1 MPGCRDGPIK
11 GCGEGRDDL
20 SQKRRLCGSLPSR
33 VLTEGGTGRLV
44 PGMVCEAARGLAGQP
59 ACVVR
64 SRGRTRTQTL
74 VAASHRRSLGAGHWL
89 GQDIGWGS
97 PRGKRTG
104 SCRESGGGSCPA
116 SAPGLSA
123 KGLGGKDGAGARGRR
138 IREEGGLRART
149 VLAPPCC
156 QRRRAER
163 IWRDEQGCW
172 GRDPGSSSGTGCL
185 WLPVIPASSRHPEP
199 GTRHHGA
206 PTLPHRPRPRQRQ
219 RRQGGRCPLQRGPHF
234 RTQRSGRAGLCRCGE
249 GGGPSLPFSGSLRC
263 ASVPFSSNLLDS
275 FIQAMGRS
283 LVPDVGTR

>member
-1 MPGCRDGPIK
+1 MRGSAWPGGTAGVCREESGANENTDPGRCFSPQVS
-11 GCGEGRDDL
+11 GGRTSAGAAREGRG
-20 SQKRRLCGSLPSR
+20 QGAA
-33 VLTEGGTGRLV
+33 GR
-44 PGMVCEAARGLAGQP
+44 AG
-59 ACVVR
+59 
-64 SRGRTRTQTL
+64 
-74 VAASHRRSLGAGHWL
+74 VAAALPRP
-89 GQDIGWGS
+89 QGS
-97 PRGKRTG
+97 ARKASEARTG
-104 SCRESGGGSCPA
+104 I
-116 SAPGLSA
+116 
-123 KGLGGKDGAGARGRR
+123 GARGRR
-138 IREEGGLRART
+138 IREEGGLRAWT

-156 QRRRAER
+156 QRRRAGQ

-206 PTLPHRPRPRQRQ
+206 PALPHRPRPRQRQ

>member
-1 MPGCRDGPIK
+1 MR
-11 GCGEGRDDL
+11 
-20 SQKRRLCGSLPSR
+20 GSAWP
-33 VLTEGGTGRLV
+33 GGTAGVCREESGANENTDPGRCFSLQV
-44 PGMVCEAARGLAGQP
+44 SGGRTSAGAAREARGQGAAGR
-59 ACVVR
+59 A
-64 SRGRTRTQTL
+64 G
-74 VAASHRRSLGAGHWL
+74 VAAALPRP
-89 GQDIGWGS
+89 QGS
-97 PRGKRTG
+97 ARKASEART
-104 SCRESGGGSCPA
+104 
-116 SAPGLSA
+116 
-123 KGLGGKDGAGARGRR
+123 GAGARGRR
-138 IREEGGLRART
+138 IREEGGLRAWT

-156 QRRRAER
+156 QRRRAGR